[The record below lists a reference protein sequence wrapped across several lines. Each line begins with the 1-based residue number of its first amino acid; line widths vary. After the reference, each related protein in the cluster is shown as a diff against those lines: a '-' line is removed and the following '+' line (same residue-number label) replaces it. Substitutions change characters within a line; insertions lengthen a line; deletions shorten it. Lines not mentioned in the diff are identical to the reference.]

1 MERFRGNES
10 AQDRKPEQRRSPP
23 GRTSRYTEIGQIPH
37 CGKLVKLFSHG
48 TKVLSHI
55 SRHFHPYTLKG
66 FWRFLVLDLVYLTG
80 A

>member
-1 MERFRGNES
+1 
-10 AQDRKPEQRRSPP
+10 
-23 GRTSRYTEIGQIPH
+23 
-37 CGKLVKLFSHG
+37 
-48 TKVLSHI
+48 LSHI